1 MVDGVTTNL
10 LLQHTLP
17 YKKEDPMT
25 IQTKKKTTWSKLE
38 GMLMHRPNDASLP
51 YVLACVSHV

>member
-1 MVDGVTTNL
+1 MKRKRKRKERIMVDGVTTNL

-25 IQTKKKTTWSKLE
+25 IQTKKKTT
-38 GMLMHRPNDASLP
+38 
-51 YVLACVSHV
+51 